1 MFNILIIVPSNLTQ
15 MQPLRAG
22 AERIPGMLFILIS
35 FTPWILYW
43 VLCGLGRDRH
53 HACRISSPP
62 TRIQSNGSH
71 VAVIFRGGIHGHIH
85 IRSSD
90 IHREA
95 NLLRIPYIILD
106 GVKTI
111 TSSIRHSADP
121 DPPPLDAITNT
132 SIMLYSAGPSLGS
145 LS

>member
-1 MFNILIIVPSNLTQ
+1 MKPPKDNKFFLKQFPQPVTKDEGVQYFNNRSNLTRDRS
-15 MQPLRAG
+15 PHLA
-22 AERIPGMLFILIS
+22 
-35 FTPWILYW
+35 
-43 VLCGLGRDRH
+43 RDRH

-62 TRIQSNGSH
+62 MRIQSNGSH
-71 VAVIFRGGIHGHIH
+71 VAVIFRGGIYGHIH

-121 DPPPLDAITNT
+121 DLPLDAITNT
-132 SIMLYSAGPSLGS
+132 SIMLYSASPSLGS